1 MAIADVPVSPL
12 STTNRRGRFET
23 LTDAIAADGL
33 CFQFGKIG
41 RHDLLA
47 EVIIGGGLVNEKR
60 AAVDWFEWFVVHA
73 LIIDQ
78 LNT

>member
-1 MAIADVPVSPL
+1 MAITDVPVSPL
-12 STTNRRGRFET
+12 STTNGRGRFET
-23 LTDAIAADGL
+23 LTDAIAASGL
-33 CFQFGKIG
+33 CFQLGNIG

-47 EVIIGGGLVNEKR
+47 DGVISGGLVNEKR